1 MKKNKKQVY
10 NIEKKRKNYD
20 KGQVFVKVTAG
31 FLALLMVVATAASLI
46 FALFG

>member
-1 MKKNKKQVY
+1 MRKNKAQKKNIDKKH
-10 NIEKKRKNYD
+10 KNYD

-31 FLALLMVVATAASLI
+31 FLALLMVIATAASLI

>member
-1 MKKNKKQVY
+1 MKKNKKQVD

>member
-1 MKKNKKQVY
+1 MKKNKKQVD

-31 FLALLMVVATAASLI
+31 FLALLMVIGTVFTIVAALI
-46 FALFG
+46 